1 MRPDTGHLQRL
12 MQCIVRE
19 HDTMCMRIECS
30 AQGREIWHRG
40 VVLCCT
46 AKFSVG
52 QSGLLI
58 YSIARTLALVLS
70 SDVYIYMSSVR
81 LETDFGCMK
90 MIFLCVIELL

>member
-40 VVLCCT
+40 VVYRI
-46 AKFSVG
+46 K
-52 QSGLLI
+52 
-58 YSIARTLALVLS
+58 
-70 SDVYIYMSSVR
+70 
-81 LETDFGCMK
+81 
-90 MIFLCVIELL
+90 IEFKGWCIE